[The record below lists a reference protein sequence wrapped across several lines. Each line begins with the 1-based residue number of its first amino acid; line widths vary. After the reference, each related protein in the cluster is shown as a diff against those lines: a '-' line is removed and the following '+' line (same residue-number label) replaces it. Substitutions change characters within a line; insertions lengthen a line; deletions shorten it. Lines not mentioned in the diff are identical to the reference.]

1 MSRKDVLV
9 ILMLAVYFI
18 MVPVI
23 YSVIGGINN
32 ILPVVIAASALTMY
46 LSLKKLRF
54 L

>member
-9 ILMLAVYFI
+9 ILMLAVHFVL
-18 MVPVI
+18 VPVI

-32 ILPVVIAASALTMY
+32 ILPVVIAASALTFY
-46 LSLKKLRF
+46 ISLKRLRF